1 MKKKELKKISDS
13 EILIVGL
20 ANNCS
25 KTIKDEIKNIDIS
38 FSGFKKKNWLI
49 VESDSNDNTFEILN
63 SINDIENFYFT
74 GLGIL
79 KDRFPKRTER
89 IAY

>member
-25 KTIKDEIKNIDIS
+25 KTIKDEGKNIDIS
-38 FSGFKKKNWLI
+38 FSGFKKKKL
-49 VESDSNDNTFEILN
+49 
-63 SINDIENFYFT
+63 
-74 GLGIL
+74 
-79 KDRFPKRTER
+79 
-89 IAY
+89 AYSRVR